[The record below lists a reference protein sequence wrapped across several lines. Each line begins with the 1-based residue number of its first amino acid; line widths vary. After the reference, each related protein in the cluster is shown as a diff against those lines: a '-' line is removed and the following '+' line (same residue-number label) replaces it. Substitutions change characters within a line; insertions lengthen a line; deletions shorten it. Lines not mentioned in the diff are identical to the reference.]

1 MAVIKHD
8 QILLRHRLGR
18 TYSEYMMTIPRKH
31 VHIRTGPDTQQTR
44 QRNTS
49 GHIVLHSGIAQKR
62 DWHRRARIKT
72 QMSNESRIIVIVP
85 GVAERERCKGRADDV
100 VQQTAAEAT
109 SKSISCFSP
118 ARRGGQTGAATCRG
132 RMVIS

>member
-1 MAVIKHD
+1 
-8 QILLRHRLGR
+8 
-18 TYSEYMMTIPRKH
+18 MTIQRQH
-31 VHIRTGPDTQQTR
+31 VHIRTGPDMQQTR

-49 GHIVLHSGIAQKR
+49 ETIARLNGIAQKR
-62 DWHRRARIKT
+62 GWHPRVRLET
-72 QMSNESRIIVIVP
+72 QMSIESRIIVIFP
-85 GVAERERCKGRADDV
+85 GVAERERCQDRADDV

-118 ARRGGQTGAATCRG
+118 VRRGGQTGAATCRG